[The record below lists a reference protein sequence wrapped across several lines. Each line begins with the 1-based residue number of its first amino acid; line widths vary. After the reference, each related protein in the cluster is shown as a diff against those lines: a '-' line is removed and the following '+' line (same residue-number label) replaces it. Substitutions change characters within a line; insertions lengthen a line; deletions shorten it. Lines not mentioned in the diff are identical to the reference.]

1 MTKLIDTVAAAIIWI
16 FRHQADVERVLAV
29 LFEGLGF
36 WLIAVL
42 VANVAGD
49 AWALIPIA
57 AYLLLQSV
65 SLTRRAGSPRGG
77 R

>member
-1 MTKLIDTVAAAIIWI
+1 MAKLIDTVAAAIIWI
-16 FRHQADVERVLAV
+16 VRHQADVERVLAV

-36 WLIAVL
+36 WMIAVL